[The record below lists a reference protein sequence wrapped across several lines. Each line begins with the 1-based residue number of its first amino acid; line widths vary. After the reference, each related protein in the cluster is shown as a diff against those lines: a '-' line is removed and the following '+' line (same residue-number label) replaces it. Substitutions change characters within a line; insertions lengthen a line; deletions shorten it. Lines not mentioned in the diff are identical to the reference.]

1 MRYAAREERRRRVQ
15 FALSQVYKTVTET
28 QHFTATRLLVGLV
41 PFPKLPPTKV
51 AKTIQEWEKELLSV

>member
-1 MRYAAREERRRRVQ
+1 MRYAACEERRRRVQ

-51 AKTIQEWEKELLSV
+51 AKTIQE